1 MMILNCT
8 KKFAKRL
15 PFSVVQN
22 PPLSSNKLGPWCANS
37 FNIGRFPMIILT
49 NERTLLSVVIP
60 IKEVRSFHDRFLS
73 SLEFLLHSIT
83 LSSQD
88 IRAELE
94 EMKVIQITQNTNR
107 KSLGSMNDFVHH
119 VRAMLYYDQNLT
131 LEEVGFRLS
140 EIPCAPL
147 KYRYPR
153 EAVLEVFD
161 PPPRPEQFKRGS

>member
-1 MMILNCT
+1 M
-8 KKFAKRL
+8 
-15 PFSVVQN
+15 
-22 PPLSSNKLGPWCANS
+22 
-37 FNIGRFPMIILT
+37 
-49 NERTLLSVVIP
+49 LSVVIP

-73 SLEFLLHSIT
+73 SLEFLLHSIA

-94 EMKVIQITQNTNR
+94 EMKVIQITQNTNL
-107 KSLGSMNDFVHH
+107 KTLGSMNDFVHH

-161 PPPRPEQFKRGS
+161 PTPRPEQFKRGS